1 RNPFRFHVDPVTGW
15 VLVGNVG
22 QDASND
28 DLARG
33 PAGYDEWYIVTEPGQ
48 VAGWPFCTGPAEP
61 FVDYDFETEEGQG
74 LFDCSEA
81 IPAVIWYKYA
91 ETEQFPEL
99 GSGGRN
105 AQAGPILREPEP
117 DARYQWRE
125 EYLNKWFIYEWTRH
139 FVKMVTLGEN
149 GGGDGTELPELH
161 SYTTIGA
168 PGEYGQVPR
177 PDVVIEDFIEG
188 LSRPMDLTQAPDGAL
203 YLLEYG
209 MGWFEANEDAR
220 LSRIYNKTAAAP
232 PVAMASAEPSSGQ
245 GPLTVQFSAEGS
257 FDVDGDGITAFEWDF
272 GDGATSTEADPTH
285 SYAEDGEY
293 QASLRATGSYGTVGE
308 SDPVVVVVGNTA
320 PEAEIARPL
329 AGAIFEQNQ
338 TVTLEGAATDAEEGE
353 LAADSLEWEV
363 VARRMV
369 GGEAQEETVLSVTG
383 ASAELDL
390 GSLEAYDWHGAV
402 AYLVRLTATDSE
414 GLSGTTEAR
423 LRYTRLQA
431 QQADQSAGA
440 QLQSTRDQDGEE
452 DAVLSRS
459 GDYLAWQEVDVT
471 GRGPAFVRVD
481 ADADGSL
488 ELRTG
493 GPEGDTLGSAE
504 VTGGEGWQTVAIP
517 FGALEGPQDLY
528 LIARAAE
535 GDEIGVSINWLQLVG
550 PGPGQ

>member
-1 RNPFRFHVDPVTGW
+1 
-15 VLVGNVG
+15 
-22 QDASND
+22 
-28 DLARG
+28 
-33 PAGYDEWYIVTEPGQ
+33 
-48 VAGWPFCTGPAEP
+48 
-61 FVDYDFETEEGQG
+61 
-74 LFDCSEA
+74 
-81 IPAVIWYKYA
+81 
-91 ETEQFPEL
+91 
-99 GSGGRN
+99 
-105 AQAGPILREPEP
+105 
-117 DARYQWRE
+117 
-125 EYLNKWFIYEWTRH
+125 
-139 FVKMVTLGEN
+139 
-149 GGGDGTELPELH
+149 
-161 SYTTIGA
+161 
-168 PGEYGQVPR
+168 
-177 PDVVIEDFIEG
+177 
-188 LSRPMDLTQAPDGAL
+188 
-203 YLLEYG
+203 
-209 MGWFEANEDAR
+209 
-220 LSRIYNKTAAAP
+220 
-232 PVAMASAEPSSGQ
+232 MASAEPSSGQ

-257 FDVDGDGITAFEWDF
+257 FDVDGDGITAFKWDF